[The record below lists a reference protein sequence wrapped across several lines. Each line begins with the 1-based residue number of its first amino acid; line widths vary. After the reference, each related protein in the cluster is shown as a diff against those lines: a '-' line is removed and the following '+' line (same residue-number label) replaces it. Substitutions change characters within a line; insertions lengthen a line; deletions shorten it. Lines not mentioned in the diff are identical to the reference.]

1 MTPQFKF
8 PKVFSAP
15 ASSPVTSSRVT
26 EVFMK
31 KKRICPFLKLY
42 PMTYPWKTSV
52 RVNTTMMNDQI
63 MPVSTYT
70 PYFAHLTFSADPDV
84 KVQATYGPTVFS
96 SANFFN
102 IFRIV
107 FPED

>member
-31 KKRICPFLKLY
+31 KKTDMSLPQTLSDDL
-42 PMTYPWKTSV
+42 SLENV
-52 RVNTTMMNDQI
+52 RSCKYD
-63 MPVSTYT
+63 
-70 PYFAHLTFSADPDV
+70 HD
-84 KVQATYGPTVFS
+84 K
-96 SANFFN
+96 
-102 IFRIV
+102 
-107 FPED
+107 

>member
-1 MTPQFKF
+1 M
-8 PKVFSAP
+8 
-15 ASSPVTSSRVT
+15 
-26 EVFMK
+26 
-31 KKRICPFLKLY
+31 I
-42 PMTYPWKTSV
+42 
-52 RVNTTMMNDQI
+52 NDQI

-70 PYFAHLTFSADPDV
+70 PYFSHLTFSADPDV
-84 KVQATYGPTVFS
+84 KVQAAYGPTVFS